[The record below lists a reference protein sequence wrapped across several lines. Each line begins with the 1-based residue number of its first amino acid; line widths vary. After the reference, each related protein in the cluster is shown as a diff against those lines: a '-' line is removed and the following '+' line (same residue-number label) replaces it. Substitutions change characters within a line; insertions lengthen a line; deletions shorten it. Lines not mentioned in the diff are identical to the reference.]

1 VNTEFFIAKRI
12 FFEKADQK
20 KFSRSIISFATFGIA
35 LGLSVMI
42 LAIAIIL
49 GFKKEI
55 RGKVIGFA
63 SHIQIVNYDSNS
75 SYETAPIN
83 ANQPFLATLQN
94 MDGVISI
101 QQFSTKPGI
110 IKTEEEIQGVVLKG
124 IGPDFDWN
132 FFQQYL
138 VEGNTFLVT
147 DSTRGNDVIISQ
159 QIANLLKLKVGEKFI
174 MSFLNENSNIPRNRV
189 FKICGI
195 YKTSLE
201 EFDKLF
207 ILADIGHI
215 RKLNNWEEGEIS
227 GYEVFLSD
235 FDQISE
241 KANEVRDQIFLH
253 QNEQQDF
260 LRVVDITQKYP
271 QIFDWL
277 NLMDMNV
284 WVILI
289 LITLVAGFN
298 MVSALL
304 ILILERTNMIGILKS
319 LGIANY
325 NIRKIFLYLSGLLI
339 AKGLLIGNII
349 GFSLSLLQKYF
360 GFIRLDPTSYYVETV
375 PIEMNLPLLTALN
388 LLTMLLTI
396 AMLVIPSFFI
406 SKITPD
412 KAIRFD

>member
-1 VNTEFFIAKRI
+1 MNTEFFIAKRI